1 MRRGRLPSGRPPL
14 QGRLSYRSPRRL
26 RRTSRRTRSSQAYDQ
41 GGSAGPAPS
50 PVEVHAPPGAGG
62 DARPRGRRRFS
73 RGRRTDLRRR
83 LGYLPQEPGFYPHF
97 TLFELVD
104 YVAILKE
111 LTDRRERHREVRRV
125 LAEVGLADRAGTKV
139 RKLSGGMKQRLAL
152 AQALLGAPDLLIL
165 DEPTVGLDP
174 EQRMRFRALV
184 SRLGESRTVLLS
196 THQAEDVA
204 ALCERVIVMNRG
216 RVVFQGTPAELA
228 TAASGQG
235 WLSDAPPS
243 GSHLFWRTAD
253 GRYRT
258 LGVRPPG
265 AAPAVPA
272 VEDGGRA
279 AALAGMG
286 GLLVIVSVSLVL
298 RGPYWPWLYPEE
310 ENWEIVHHGWLAVLP
325 PVLAALN
332 WAGRDLR

>member
-1 MRRGRLPSGRPPL
+1 MEPTVTVRGLTKRYGRNAVL
-14 QGRLSYRSPRRL
+14 DGLTLEFGRGVTGLL
-26 RRTSRRTRSSQAYDQ
+26 
-41 GGSAGPAPS
+41 GPN
-50 PVEVHAPPGAGG
+50 GAGKTTLLRSLATTLAPDG
-62 DARPRGRRRFS
+62 GQVRALGLDPADRGQ
-73 RGRRTDLRRR
+73 RTALRRR

-125 LAEVGLADRAGTKV
+125 LAEVDLADRARTKV

-152 AQALLGAPDLLIL
+152 AQALLGTPDLLIL

-196 THQAEDVA
+196 THQTEDVA

-216 RVVFQGTPAELA
+216 RVMFQGTPAELA
-228 TAASGQG
+228 TAASGQV
-235 WLSDAPPS
+235 WLSDAPPP

-258 LGVRPPG
+258 RGARPPG

-272 VEDGGRA
+272 VEDGYLFLLGEPVEA
-279 AALAGMG
+279 AT
-286 GLLVIVSVSLVL
+286 
-298 RGPYWPWLYPEE
+298 
-310 ENWEIVHHGWLAVLP
+310 
-325 PVLAALN
+325 
-332 WAGRDLR
+332 